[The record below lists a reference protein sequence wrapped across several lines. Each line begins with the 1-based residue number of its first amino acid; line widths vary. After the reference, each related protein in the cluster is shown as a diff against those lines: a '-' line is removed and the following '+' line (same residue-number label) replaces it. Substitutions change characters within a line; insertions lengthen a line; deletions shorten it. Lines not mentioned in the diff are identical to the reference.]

1 MKRRT
6 FRDLLAALGDA
17 AASLKQLSLQL
28 RQRVDVTSVERRC
41 EITGGERPAVEWY
54 VDAELAS
61 GDALSWRL
69 LVYWSDSE
77 WVIEADVRR
86 VVAGGSH
93 VEVEFESRRSDDATL
108 RTELLAAADD
118 LTSAADVAG

>member
-1 MKRRT
+1 MIGRAP
-6 FRDLLAALGDA
+6 RDLLAALGDA
-17 AASLKQLSLQL
+17 AASLKQHSLQL

-69 LVYWSDSE
+69 LVYWSDAE

-93 VEVEFESRRSDDATL
+93 VEVEFESRTSDDAAL
-108 RTELLAAADD
+108 RKQLLAAADD
-118 LTSAADVAG
+118 LTSATGVEE